1 MGVPAAT
8 INLSASTERQWL
20 GIVRPKVL
28 GSKVLG
34 SKVLDPKVRGAKIL
48 GDKGRIRMLRLKSRN
63 GMTRPAGIPTRT
75 RRRAIA
81 HGGYWPGPIP
91 VFTASATMFRR

>member
-1 MGVPAAT
+1 MGAPAAT

-34 SKVLDPKVRGAKIL
+34 SKVLGPKVLGPKVLGAKE
-48 GDKGRIRMLRLKSRN
+48 RIRVLRPKSRN
-63 GMTRPAGIPTRT
+63 GMTSLAGITIRT
-75 RRRAIA
+75 KRRAIG
-81 HGGYWPGPIP
+81 HDGCYLVPIP
-91 VFTASATMFRR
+91 AFTG